1 MSVQESS
8 ILPTAAQKKTVNW
21 NWLALCF
28 DERTAN
34 GYAGSHVINAGFM
47 KGTTFQ
53 IMSLL
58 LDLRLEFSKVS
69 GDCLEASG
77 ADEAVLNHLVKSGE
91 RKPKIL
97 GLRFFRFKVF

>member
-8 ILPTAAQKKTVNW
+8 VLPTANQKKTNNW

-69 GDCLEASG
+69 GACLEASG
-77 ADEAVLNHLVKSGE
+77 ADQAVLNHLIKSGE
-91 RKPKIL
+91 RRAEL
-97 GLRFFRFKVF
+97 EVEATL